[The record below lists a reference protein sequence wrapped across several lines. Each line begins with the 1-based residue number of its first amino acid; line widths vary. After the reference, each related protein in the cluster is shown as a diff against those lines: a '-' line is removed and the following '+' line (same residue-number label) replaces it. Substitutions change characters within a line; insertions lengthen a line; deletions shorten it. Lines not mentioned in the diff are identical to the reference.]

1 MKLPVKQKTQFSLFY
16 LFVALTVLFVIQGW
30 LVTPAPRE
38 IPMSKFLTLL
48 REGKVVKV
56 SLTER
61 EVRGTL
67 KPGALPAP
75 EPGPGDRLRHQLGAE
90 PGAVTFVATR
100 IPAMDDS
107 VLLKELE
114 AAKVEFSGRV
124 ESTFWRDLLF
134 GWVVPLGIMAGLW
147 IFLMRRMGGG
157 PTQALSFG
165 RSKAK

>member
-48 REGKVVKV
+48 REGKF
-56 SLTER
+56 
-61 EVRGTL
+61 VRFPRPGRGGRATL
-67 KPGALPAP
+67 KRGAPPAP
-75 EPGPGDRLRHQLGAE
+75 EPGPGDRLRHLRGAE

-124 ESTFWRDLLF
+124 ESTFWR
-134 GWVVPLGIMAGLW
+134 
-147 IFLMRRMGGG
+147 
-157 PTQALSFG
+157 
-165 RSKAK
+165 